1 MALAENKGLCVTFSY
16 ASSLCVVSS
25 ALFDC
30 TDTALIFAL
39 LLFKKITITVKDA
52 TAPTNK
58 AVARQLKDMMYT
70 RLLAELFIP
79 IDSVVSV
86 DVLTVDSVV

>member
-1 MALAENKGLCVTFSY
+1 MTLAEGKGLGMTFPY
-16 ASSLCVVSS
+16 TGSLCVISS

-30 TDTALIFAL
+30 MDAALIFTL
-39 LLFKKITITVKDA
+39 LFFKKIAVTVKDA

-70 RLLAELFIP
+70 RLVAELFIP
-79 IDSVVSV
+79 IVSVVLELCV
-86 DVLTVDSVV
+86 P